1 MRLLFECTYVYD
13 HPLVNSGIQRVVRN
27 VIKHLGASDPG
38 VECVP
43 VILRSDG
50 VYRVNRLAPTLRE
63 RWTYRVQEVYE
74 RTRNRYW
81 LLHHRAELALGLQRF
96 PWARRVMER
105 CFRLVSLFFV
115 FCFVAALLV
124 LEPGR
129 LHLRLRPWFERTRNR
144 YWLRHQTLENYLHL
158 HRRRALRY
166 AVYQL
171 ARLGSLSHVLP
182 WRLAR
187 LIGAAP
193 QDDARA
199 SRLMAQAGDV
209 LVLLDSS
216 WHSDFFALTEKLK
229 SEGVGI
235 VAVVYD
241 LIPLTHP
248 QFCDEN
254 LVRVFDHWFGWV
266 ARTADGFVAISQ
278 TISEQ
283 VRQDVSR
290 RMGPQAGALKWHGY
304 FRLGSDLDQGQT
316 SGLVRKPVLSMFSQG
331 LPVYL
336 MVSTIEPRKNHVY
349 LVNAFEKIWA
359 NGGQVALCIVGKVG
373 WKCAELVHRITQHPE
388 LGKRLFMFNDLSDT
402 ELERCYQQSRAL
414 VFPSFVEGFGLPL
427 VEAMQRGLPAF
438 ASDIAVFREV
448 GGEFL
453 AYFDIGDP
461 ASLAHSVLA
470 FESSGQFPAQKPVS
484 DWAWPGWKESAQE
497 LVRVISSHAH
507 RHQR

>member
-1 MRLLFECTYVYD
+1 
-13 HPLVNSGIQRVVRN
+13 
-27 VIKHLGASDPG
+27 
-38 VECVP
+38 
-43 VILRSDG
+43 
-50 VYRVNRLAPTLRE
+50 
-63 RWTYRVQEVYE
+63 
-74 RTRNRYW
+74 
-81 LLHHRAELALGLQRF
+81 
-96 PWARRVMER
+96 
-105 CFRLVSLFFV
+105 
-115 FCFVAALLV
+115 
-124 LEPGR
+124 
-129 LHLRLRPWFERTRNR
+129 
-144 YWLRHQTLENYLHL
+144 
-158 HRRRALRY
+158 
-166 AVYQL
+166 
-171 ARLGSLSHVLP
+171 
-182 WRLAR
+182 
-187 LIGAAP
+187 
-193 QDDARA
+193 
-199 SRLMAQAGDV
+199 
-209 LVLLDSS
+209 
-216 WHSDFFALTEKLK
+216 
-229 SEGVGI
+229 VGI

-414 VFPSFVEGFGLPL
+414 MFPSFVEGFGLPL

>member
-27 VIKHLGASDPG
+27 VINHLGASDPG

-43 VILRSDG
+43 VFLRSDG
-50 VYRVNRLAPTLRE
+50 VYRVNRLAPTRRE
-63 RWTYRVQEVYE
+63 RWTYRVQEVHQ
-74 RTRNRYW
+74 RTQHRYW
-81 LLHHRAELALGLQRF
+81 LFHHRAELVLGLDRF
-96 PWARRVMER
+96 ARARWLMER
-105 CFRLVSLFFV
+105 CFRLVSMLFV
-115 FCFVAALLV
+115 FSFVTALLL

-129 LHLRLRPWFERTRNR
+129 LHLRLRPWFDRTRNR
-144 YWLRHQTLENYLHL
+144 YWLRHQTLENFLRL
-158 HRRRALRY
+158 PGRRALRY

-171 ARLGSLSHVLP
+171 ARLGSLSFVLP
-182 WRLAR
+182 WRLATV
-187 LIGAAP
+187 LSSPP
-193 QDDARA
+193 QDGGRA
-199 SRLMAQAGDV
+199 DRLVAQAGDV

-254 LVRVFDHWFGWV
+254 LVRVFDQWFGWV

-278 TISEQ
+278 TISDQ
-283 VRQDVSR
+283 VRQDLIR
-290 RMGPQAGALKWHGY
+290 RIGAQAGEWKWHGS
-304 FRLGSDLDQGQT
+304 FRLGSELDQVRAD
-316 SGLVRKPVLSMFSQG
+316 GLVRKPVQSMFALD

-336 MVSTIEPRKNHVY
+336 MVGTIEPRKNHAY
-349 LVNAFEKIWA
+349 LVDAFEKIWA
-359 NGGQVALCIVGKVG
+359 DGGQVALCIVGKVG
-373 WKCAELVHRITQHPE
+373 WKCADLVHRICQHPE

-402 ELERCYQQSRAL
+402 ELGRCYQQSKAL

-448 GGEFL
+448 GGDFL

-461 ASLAHSVLA
+461 ASLAQSVLA
-470 FESSGQFPAQKPVS
+470 FESSGQFPAQKAVS

-497 LVRVISSHAH
+497 LVRVIVSHAH